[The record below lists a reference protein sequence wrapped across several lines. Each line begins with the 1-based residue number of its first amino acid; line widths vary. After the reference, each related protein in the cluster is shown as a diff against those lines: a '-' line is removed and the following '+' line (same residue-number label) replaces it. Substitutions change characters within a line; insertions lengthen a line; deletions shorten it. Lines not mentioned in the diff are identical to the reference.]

1 MELEI
6 IERNSNPLLS
16 RQEVHVVIKHDSD
29 STPKRNQVISSLS
42 KELKAK
48 KDLIIIDYL
57 KNQYG
62 KSETKGYAKIYDTKD
77 SMKLIETKPSLA
89 RHKDIDDEPKQE
101 KKAEVVEEK
110 TDEAEENS
118 KEGES
123 NEKD

>member
-6 IERNSNPLLS
+6 LEKNSNPLLS
-16 RQEVHVVIKHDSD
+16 RQEIHVVIKHEGD
-29 STPKRNQVISSLS
+29 STPKRNQVINSLS

-89 RHKDIDDEPKQE
+89 RHKNINEEPKQE
-101 KKAEVVEEK
+101 KNAESVEEK

-118 KEGES
+118 EEGDD